1 MDEPL
6 VHKDEI
12 RNANRIHFL
21 DSKRRG
27 HLVDLDLSGVITWKL
42 S

>member
-1 MDEPL
+1 MDGTL
-6 VHKDEI
+6 VHTDEI

-27 HLVDLDLSGVITWKL
+27 HLVDLDMSRVIT
-42 S
+42 